1 MYSIIKKDGLHIV
14 DEERG
19 VDDVIVLSSLARLKY
34 QTIKEA
40 MGLAYIDRTKEN
52 IRNALI
58 SGQLLFNTD
67 GEINKN
73 ISYWL
78 KHNDIILVWK
88 TMHTKSSVEHHLYLR
103 LYDLLIALN

>member
-1 MYSIIKKDGLHIV
+1 MYSIIKKDGLHVI

-19 VDDVIVLSSLARLKY
+19 IDDIIKLTSLEKLKY

-40 MGLAYIDRTKEN
+40 MSLAYIDRTKEN

-58 SGQLLFNTD
+58 SGQLLFNMD

-78 KHNDIILVWK
+78 KHHDIILVWK
-88 TMHTKSSVEHHLYLR
+88 TIHTKASVEHHLYLR
-103 LYDLLIALN
+103 LYDLLVALN